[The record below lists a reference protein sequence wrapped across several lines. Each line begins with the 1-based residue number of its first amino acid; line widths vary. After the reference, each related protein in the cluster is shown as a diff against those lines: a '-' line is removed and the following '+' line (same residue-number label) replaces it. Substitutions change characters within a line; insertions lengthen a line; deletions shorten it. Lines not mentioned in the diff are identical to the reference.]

1 MRITVCLVGI
11 TKFLCPYVWLMLLG
25 CFSLLQFTI
34 DTVFTIDRVFFFSFI
49 FLSCLFM
56 KFFPFLVKVVI
67 VHRSLRILHG
77 FLKQLLSLERKF
89 ERRYLTLAYIF
100 VFVLI
105 ISFHCT
111 IFEAHNC
118 IRFTSHLLAWS
129 WTSTTHIYCLRW

>member
-1 MRITVCLVGI
+1 
-11 TKFLCPYVWLMLLG
+11 MLLG
-25 CFSLLQFTI
+25 CFSLLQFA
-34 DTVFTIDRVFFFSFI
+34 IDRVFFFSFI
-49 FLSCLFM
+49 FLSSLFM
-56 KFFPFLVKVVI
+56 NFFPFLVKVVI

-118 IRFTSHLLAWS
+118 ICFTSHLLA
-129 WTSTTHIYCLRW
+129 